1 MKIKSNKK
9 EPLILQSMK
18 AMTKEDKEEEE
29 KYYSDKL
36 HIEVVIIDGRYN
48 VIPPIK

>member
-1 MKIKSNKK
+1 MKRKNNKQ
-9 EPLILQSMK
+9 EPLILQSMSM
-18 AMTKEDKEEEE
+18 MTQGDKEKEE

-36 HIEVVIIDGRYN
+36 HREVVIIDGRYN